1 MEPGANTAAVALN
14 LQVSSAKFSTRK
26 FTFTTGADKALQS
39 YDGIAS
45 GCNMQVEILENSG
58 GYGIA
63 DGNAYFAI
71 ALDKSLC
78 GPLTVR
84 LDYNC
89 GERGICLL
97 KHAAFDYTLPEQAI
111 KSRNA
116 RAGTK
121 QSTRQT
127 TTKKKKETTTKFTYT
142 GTVPHTAKS
151 ARKSSAQTVSKF
163 AYTGGTSTGD
173 TEEELPVQTGGTAV
187 LTDGTYTA
195 AVTPTHRS
203 TVANILIYLAI
214 ALATAAVI
222 ALVAG
227 IIKSRKAKG
236 EEAREKQRQEEEQ
249 EIEEYD
255 E

>member
-1 MEPGANTAAVALN
+1 M
-14 LQVSSAKFSTRK
+14 
-26 FTFTTGADKALQS
+26 
-39 YDGIAS
+39 
-45 GCNMQVEILENSG
+45 
-58 GYGIA
+58 
-63 DGNAYFAI
+63 
-71 ALDKSLC
+71 
-78 GPLTVR
+78 TVR

-97 KHAAFDYTLPEQAI
+97 ERAAFDYTLPEKTTA
-111 KSRNA
+111 SRNA
-116 RAGTK
+116 RVGTK

-151 ARKSSAQTVSKF
+151 ARKSSAQTGRKF
-163 AYTGGTSTGD
+163 AYTGGTSPGD

-187 LTDGTYTA
+187 LTDDTYTA
-195 AVTPTHRS
+195 AVAPTHRS

-227 IIKSRKAKG
+227 IIKSRKAKR

-249 EIEEYD
+249 EIEDYD

>member
-1 MEPGANTAAVALN
+1 M
-14 LQVSSAKFSTRK
+14 
-26 FTFTTGADKALQS
+26 
-39 YDGIAS
+39 
-45 GCNMQVEILENSG
+45 
-58 GYGIA
+58 
-63 DGNAYFAI
+63 
-71 ALDKSLC
+71 
-78 GPLTVR
+78 TVR

-97 KHAAFDYTLPEQAI
+97 KHAAFDYTLPEKATA
-111 KSRNA
+111 SRNV
-116 RAGTK
+116 RAGTN

-151 ARKSSAQTVSKF
+151 ARKSSAQTGSKF

-195 AVTPTHRS
+195 AVAPTHRS

-227 IIKSRKAKG
+227 IIKSRKAKQ

-249 EIEEYD
+249 EIEDYD